1 MTNKPA
7 WRDPKYSGWPGP
19 EPVEAEITPHG
30 VPHSEPKPKKK
41 KPVEEVV
48 E

>member
-19 EPVEAEITPHG
+19 EPVEAEVEI
-30 VPHSEPKPKKK
+30 VEAPKPKKK